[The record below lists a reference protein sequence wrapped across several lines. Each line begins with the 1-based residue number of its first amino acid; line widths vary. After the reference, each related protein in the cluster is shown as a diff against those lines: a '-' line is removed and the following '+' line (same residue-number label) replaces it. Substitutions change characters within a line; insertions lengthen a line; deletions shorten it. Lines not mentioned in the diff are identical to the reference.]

1 MPEQL
6 IFDWPQ
12 EADLKPEDFYVSEA
26 NANAAALVQDMTL
39 WPEKKLVI
47 VGPEAAGKSHLSRVF
62 AAEHG
67 ATILNAA
74 NLSDGTD
81 LEGPVIVED
90 MQDIPQQ
97 SQEAMFHLH
106 NAQRSAAQP
115 LLMTARTAPSRWPID
130 LADLA
135 SRMQATT
142 PVAILNPDDQLIQ
155 FLLTKHFADRQVI
168 PAPSVLTYIAKRIER
183 SYTAIADTVAKLDHM
198 AMVTKKPPSIRM
210 AAELLDN

>member
-26 NANAAALVQDMTL
+26 NANAAALVQDVTL

-47 VGPEAAGKSHLSRVF
+47 VGPEAAGKSHLARVF

-74 NLSDGTD
+74 SLPDATD
-81 LEGPVIVED
+81 FDGPVIVED
-90 MQDIPQQ
+90 MQDIPRQ

-106 NAQRSAAQP
+106 NAQRAAAQP
-115 LLMTARTAPSRWPID
+115 LLMTARSAPSRWPIE

-142 PVAILNPDDQLIQ
+142 PVIIQNPDDQLIQ

-168 PAPSVLTYIAKRIER
+168 PAPSVLTYIAKRIDR
-183 SYTAIADTVAKLDHM
+183 SYTAIAETVTKLDRM